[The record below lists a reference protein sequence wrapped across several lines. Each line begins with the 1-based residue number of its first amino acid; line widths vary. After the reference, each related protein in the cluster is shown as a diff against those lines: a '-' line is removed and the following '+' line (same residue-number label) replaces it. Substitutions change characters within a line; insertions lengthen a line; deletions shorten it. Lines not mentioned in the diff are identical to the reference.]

1 MTPNA
6 DLVTYGLFHSILP
19 KTCVASGSFILR
31 WCLAPHFLIHA
42 KESCP
47 VSNHGQQM
55 LTVFEF
61 RVLISLMH
69 AQQWEELQVFRFM
82 CWFGT
87 GVYITDIHAKKH
99 FQMNRKHLILLR
111 SACVYRNFNVCLPK
125 WFPTNYK
132 SMNYQSF
139 SAFSPSTQYDCML
152 QILAI
157 SHKGHFVPNRDIY
170 FKFCW
175 GNGLNCVN

>member
-99 FQMNRKHLILLR
+99 FQMNRKHLISCCAVHVSIETLM
-111 SACVYRNFNVCLPK
+111 FVCLNG
-125 WFPTNYK
+125 FQPTT
-132 SMNYQSF
+132 SLW
-139 SAFSPSTQYDCML
+139 T
-152 QILAI
+152 I
-157 SHKGHFVPNRDIY
+157 SHFQPFHPLLSMTACCKS
-170 FKFCW
+170 
-175 GNGLNCVN
+175 